1 MDMQPSARAKS
12 QCRPSTD
19 SPIDAAAAQAVGAS
33 ASARGKTGWP
43 KGAEALHDGHALI
56 ELVAAGEAANQR
68 KSPVS
73 VWTTWASELWLPAY
87 S

>member
-1 MDMQPSARAKS
+1 
-12 QCRPSTD
+12 
-19 SPIDAAAAQAVGAS
+19 VGAS

-43 KGAEALHDGHALI
+43 KGIRRYLDGVIADLPKGAEALHDGHALVG
-56 ELVAAGEAANQR
+56 LVAAGEAANQR